1 MANITFSSP
10 RMGRDVTVYAV
21 AGDRGTVLSVAKSHK
36 IPIPFDCQDGECGSC
51 LIQVENLDRF
61 GRHGIALTDK
71 EKEMLR
77 QLGKISKQEIE
88 DAEVRDMP
96 PRYRLAC
103 QYIVRDEDVVVSF
116 KGDETVPETALQPTA
131 AAKRFTGGVRMQSVE
146 EFLAYAIKVE
156 EDAALH
162 FDSLSKAMAQAGNEE
177 VAQLFSQ
184 LAGYSRKHLASAK
197 ERAGKLPVTVEV
209 PWDYIW
215 PDHVHPELTSL
226 SSGDAQLTRLGA
238 MRAALQGEKRGHEF
252 YGAAGATTTNPEVVA
267 LAREFAQEE
276 AEHVRVLEGWIARE
290 EWLSKAHEV

>member
-21 AGDRGTVLSVAKSHK
+21 AGDRGTVLSVAKAHK

-51 LIQVENLDRF
+51 LVEVQNLDRF
-61 GRHGIALTDK
+61 GRHGMALTDK

-88 DAEVRDMP
+88 DAEVRDLP
-96 PRYRLAC
+96 PRFRLAC
-103 QYIVRDEDVVVSF
+103 QYIVRDEDVVVTF
-116 KGDETVPETALQPTA
+116 KGDETVPETTLQPSA
-131 AAKRFTGGVRMQSVE
+131 AAKRFTGGVRMRSVE

-156 EDAALH
+156 EDAAHH
-162 FDSLSKAMAQAGNEE
+162 FDGLSKAMASAGNDE

-197 ERAGKLPVTVEV
+197 ERAGQQPVTVEV
-209 PWDYIW
+209 PSEYIW

-226 SSGDAQLTRLGA
+226 TGGDAQMTRLGA

-252 YGAAGATTTNPEVVA
+252 YGAAGATATDPEVIA
-267 LAREFAQEE
+267 LAREFAREE

-290 EWLSKAHEV
+290 EWLSKVHEV